1 MKLRDLKMRKS
12 GIVGRGAIRP
22 LQTQRIIRRQQPNQT
37 RNYNS
42 CITWPQWS
50 VTNVKAGVTHNQGQI
65 KERVSRAAAW
75 APTYTGRSDAI
86 RVIGIMVPVNSG
98 FPRS

>member
-1 MKLRDLKMRKS
+1 MKLRDLKLRKS

-42 CITWPQWS
+42 CITWAQWT
-50 VTNVKAGVTHNQGQI
+50 VTSVKAGGTHNQGQI
-65 KERVSRAAAW
+65 KERISRAAARV
-75 APTYTGRSDAI
+75 PTYTGRSDVI
-86 RVIGIMVPVNSG
+86 RVIGNMVRVNSG